1 MNIQK
6 YEENINSF
14 DFGIFDILEALA
26 FNKYKVLVIFIIVLF
41 LLTLIYSSQDFSKK
55 KSEISLSPS
64 SVSSSNF
71 LNRINLDKIEYEE
84 LYDSTQYVSLSNIV
98 FEELAKR
105 ININYSFSDAS
116 KTNDIIS
123 LNELKNSFDKRTVD
137 HSDIVVSFESN
148 IQAYKKDKIN
158 IPFVRSVMEDYLDIL
173 NEEVLNIYKSKVRSQ
188 INGSVDELKELS
200 FDITLSITALQNG
213 LDRKKTSLKV
223 NNNKRITEINN
234 ELDIYK
240 NNYNKIKLENES
252 KSSEE
257 EKFLLRI
264 ADLQIEKST
273 IENADFN
280 IYFAKEIDKIF
291 ELSYLNQFIDY
302 IINNL

>member
-302 IINNL
+302 II